1 MAASQRPGF
10 TGRSQTPPAS
20 KPLVRKIFFERLFL
34 FLETDSCLCT
44 GCVEDIVFDKCFPLI
59 PVSIVAVSTYCS
71 YGLLNFDSNSQNPL
85 ALCNFVLPRNIIISR
100 K

>member
-34 FLETDSCLCT
+34 FLNLQTL
-44 GCVEDIVFDKCFPLI
+44 V
-59 PVSIVAVSTYCS
+59 
-71 YGLLNFDSNSQNPL
+71 
-85 ALCNFVLPRNIIISR
+85 FVLAVLRMFSLISVIHGIYCCCQYLLQLWTT
-100 K
+100 KF

>member
-20 KPLVRKIFFERLFL
+20 KPLVRKIFFERLLL

-44 GCVEDIVFDKCFPLI
+44 GCVEDIFFDKCFSLI

-71 YGLLNFDSNSQNPL
+71 YGLLNFDSDSQNPL
-85 ALCNFVLPRNIIISR
+85 ALCNVVLPRNILISR